1 MANYFTV
8 KERCETEFVEK
19 RSRFIGTLIPCESEQ
34 QAAEILE
41 EFRTKY
47 WDATH
52 NCFAYVTEKGRLS
65 RFSDDGE
72 PHGTA
77 GKPILD
83 VINGS
88 SLVDVMVIVT
98 RYFGGTL
105 LGTGGLVHA
114 YSKSAKDT
122 VAAAQVVEMVECTVF
137 EIVCEYPD
145 HARLV
150 KLMEDCDANVKNTEY
165 TDKVTVT
172 YALRSPD
179 VENFENKL
187 IETFSARIKTCEKAK
202 NMVPFPVENQKF

>member
-1 MANYFTV
+1 MANYFTIG
-8 KERCETEFVEK
+8 ERFQTEFVEK
-19 RSRFIGTLIPCESEQ
+19 RSRFIGTIIPVQNESEA
-34 QAAEILE
+34 QAVLE

-88 SLVDVMVIVT
+88 SLVNVIVVVT
-98 RYFGGTL
+98 RYFGGVL

-114 YSKSAKDT
+114 YSKSARD
-122 VAAAQVVEMVECTVF
+122 VVSAAQIIEMVECAVYN
-137 EIVCEYPD
+137 IVCEYTD
-145 HARLV
+145 HAKLV
-150 KLMEDCDANVKNTEY
+150 KLLQDCGASIEETEF
-165 TDKVTVT
+165 TDKVTIT
-172 YALRSPD
+172 YALRTPD

-187 IETFSARIKTCEKAK
+187 TETFSARIKSNEKEIK
-202 NMVPFPVENQKF
+202 LVPFPVKKEN